1 MVTSFPFTYIY
12 LISISMALNKERIL
26 QQTVAYAGDVGI
38 CFFWVSKDSDLAK
51 VADANVL

>member
-1 MVTSFPFTYIY
+1 
-12 LISISMALNKERIL
+12 MALNKERIL

-38 CFFWVSKDSDLAK
+38 SFFWVSKDSDLAK